1 MFHYFFVFLDKKLNM
16 TRISKDLLKH
26 KILDI
31 IEPTIISEE
40 FYTDNSVSIFDKD
53 IIQYADIDSL
63 KYVEL
68 FMELEKTFNISI
80 SDNSI
85 VNFLDN
91 ERNININKLTDFVY
105 DFIEK
110 H

>member
-1 MFHYFFVFLDKKLNM
+1 M
-16 TRISKDLLKH
+16 ISKDLLKH
-26 KILDI
+26 KILNI

-68 FMELEKTFNISI
+68 FMELEKAFNISI

>member
-1 MFHYFFVFLDKKLNM
+1 M
-16 TRISKDLLKH
+16 TMISKDLLKH
-26 KILDI
+26 KILNI

-68 FMELEKTFNISI
+68 FMELEKAFNISI

-105 DFIEK
+105 DFFEK